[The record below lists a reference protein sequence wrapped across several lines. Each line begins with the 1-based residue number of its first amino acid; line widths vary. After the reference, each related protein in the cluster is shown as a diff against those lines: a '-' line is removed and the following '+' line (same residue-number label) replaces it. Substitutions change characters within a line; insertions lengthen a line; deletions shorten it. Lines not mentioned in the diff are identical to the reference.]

1 MKGVVV
7 CNKNTPFVRAIMSIC
22 IKLDADEHVTGEE
35 SALNVQT
42 DSLSNTYTM
51 FVLSMIMASVFTI
64 PVIIGATQMTA
75 MWRLMKKV

>member
-1 MKGVVV
+1 M
-7 CNKNTPFVRAIMSIC
+7 
-22 IKLDADEHVTGEE
+22 
-35 SALNVQT
+35 NVQT